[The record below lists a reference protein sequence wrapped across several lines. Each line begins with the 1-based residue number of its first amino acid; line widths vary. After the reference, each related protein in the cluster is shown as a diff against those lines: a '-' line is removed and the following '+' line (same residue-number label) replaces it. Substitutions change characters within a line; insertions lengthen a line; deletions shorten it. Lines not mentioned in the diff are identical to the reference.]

1 LPYDVGDLTAKCIA
15 LALSQIASIPTGLIL
30 GYQAFIYYVSVMDW

>member
-15 LALSQIASIPTGLIL
+15 LTQIASIPTGLIL